1 MEVAEV
7 LPDFADAF
15 AFEEF
20 NRMQRE
26 AVPALLEREENVV
39 ASAPTASGKTALAEL
54 AICKTLADDGTAL
67 FIAPLRALTNEKEDD
82 WDRFEELG
90 YSVYVVTGERDLN
103 PRRARRADILVM
115 TPEKLDSATRKHD
128 SRRYDFVTDVDV
140 CVIDE
145 VHLLDADR
153 RGSVLEVAISRLRRL
168 CAPRVV
174 ALSATMPNVDDVAA
188 WLDASEETTFEFDEA
203 YRPVDLHAGVKTYTH
218 GENSFADKYRR
229 LYRAL
234 DIAEPHLRDDGQA
247 LVFVSSRQDT
257 VRAAKKARDEIAER
271 DVPIGVRGD
280 YDSHTELKD
289 AIENETLYHSMLDGV
304 AFHHAGLSKTDRDLV
319 EEWFKAGH
327 VELLFSTST
336 LAWGVNLPARCVVIR
351 DTKIH
356 DPLEGEVDMSPLDVL
371 QMLGRAGRPGYDDVG
386 YGWVVCDTAE
396 ADKYRRLLTDG
407 KEIESRL
414 AESLETHLNAEIA
427 MGTITDLEDVMDWLE
442 TTFFYVRGQSKPAE
456 YDFPNL
462 RERVRNCLEDLVE
475 RGFVETDADLSIEA
489 TPRGV
494 LASKYYLRLETA
506 ATFADLADAVADGA
520 TLEPGDV
527 LEAVATAEEF
537 DSVSA
542 RQDERDAISAVLVG
556 VDTEALDAGQR
567 KVLAILRSAADGS
580 PPAELRSDAWVI
592 QRNASRLLSAQGAFL
607 DRLAG
612 PHAANLARRVEA
624 RIENGVSED
633 AVGLTAIDGI
643 GPGRA
648 SKLSRDGLSTPA
660 DIVEARVAGLTDA
673 GLSEGVAERVYEG
686 AQSLP
691 AVEIDWGSFPE
702 TIATGENDV
711 CEVTIENVG
720 EPARAGIRV
729 TVNGVEMT
737 STSTYLRDTDTVP
750 VAVFGADADELEF
763 TVSVAF
769 PETPLV
775 PFDSRRTVDVE

>member
-7 LPDFADAF
+7 LPEFADAF

-26 AVPALLEREENVV
+26 ALPALLESDENVV

-54 AICKTLADDGTAL
+54 AICKALADGGTAL
-67 FIAPLRALTNEKEDD
+67 FIAPMRALTNEKEDD
-82 WDRFEELG
+82 WDRFEELD

-153 RGSVLEVAISRLRRL
+153 RGSVLEVTISRLRRL
-168 CAPRVV
+168 CDPRVV

-188 WLDASEETTFEFDEA
+188 WLDAPEETTFEFGEE
-203 YRPVDLHAGVKTYTH
+203 YRPVDLNAGVKTYTH

-234 DIAEPHLRDDGQA
+234 DLAEPHLREDGQA

-257 VRAAKKARDEIAER
+257 VQAAKKARDEIAER
-271 DVPIGVRGD
+271 DIPMGARGD
-280 YDSHTELKD
+280 YDFHTESKAL
-289 AIENETLYHSMLDGV
+289 ENDTLRNSVLDGV
-304 AFHHAGLSKTDRDLV
+304 AFHHAGLSKNDRDLV
-319 EEWFKAGH
+319 EEWFKKGH

-351 DTKIH
+351 DTKLH
-356 DPLEGEVDMSPLDVL
+356 DPLEGEIDMSPLDVL
-371 QMLGRAGRPGYDDVG
+371 QMLGRAGRPGYDDIG

-396 ADKYRRLLTDG
+396 ADKYRRLLRDG

-414 AESLETHLNAEIA
+414 AESLATHLNAEIA

-442 TTFFYVRGQSKPAE
+442 TTFYYVRGQSKPDD

-462 RERVRNCLEDLVE
+462 RERVRDCLEGLVN
-475 RGFVETDADLSIEA
+475 RGFVETGEDLSIEA
-489 TPRGV
+489 TPLGV
-494 LASKYYLRLETA
+494 LTSKYYLRLDTA
-506 ATFADLADAVADGA
+506 AHFAALCDRAESDGLATSDI
-520 TLEPGDV
+520 LETI
-527 LEAVATAEEF
+527 ATAEEF

-542 RQDERDAISAVLVG
+542 RQDERDAINAVLVG
-556 VDTEALDAGQR
+556 EETGDLEAGQR
-567 KVLAILRSAADGS
+567 KVLAILRGAASGS
-580 PPAELRSDAWVI
+580 TPAELRSDAWVI
-592 QRNASRLLSAQGAFL
+592 RQNATRLVSALEAFL
-607 DRLAG
+607 DRFVG

-624 RIENGVSED
+624 RIENGVAED
-633 AVGLTAIDGI
+633 AVGLTAIDGV

-648 SKLSRDGLSTPA
+648 SKLATEGLSTPGDVVDA
-660 DIVEARVAGLTDA
+660 GVAGLVDA
-673 GLSEGVAERVYEG
+673 GLTEGVAEGVYEG

-691 AVEIDWGSFPE
+691 AIDLEWGQFPDA
-702 TIATGENDV
+702 IVTGENEV
-711 CEVTIENVG
+711 CEVTVRNVG

-737 STSTYLRDTDTVP
+737 STNTYLRDTETVP
-750 VAVFGADADELEF
+750 VGVFGADEDELEF

-769 PETPLV
+769 PEEPLV
-775 PFDSRRTVDVE
+775 PVEATRTVEVR